1 MDDAQEVRMD
11 IRLAGV
17 TKIFQPD
24 IVALEDVYLSI
35 MQGEFVY
42 LVGTTGSGK
51 TTLMR
56 LITRELIQTRGQVT
70 VGDQNLRKLRASQ
83 LPYYRRYLGVVF
95 QDFKLLPHL
104 TAWENV
110 AFVLE
115 SMGMPRRMVQKRTN
129 EVVDQVGLWRR
140 RFLYPPQLSGGEQQ
154 RVAIARAMANS
165 PAIFIADEPTGNLDI
180 HTAED
185 VMRLLVALNAAGATV
200 IMATHDQYLVDAYRQ
215 RVVELQ
221 EGRIVRDEEKG
232 RYLIDDEL

>member
-1 MDDAQEVRMD
+1 
-11 IRLAGV
+11 
-17 TKIFQPD
+17 
-24 IVALEDVYLSI
+24 
-35 MQGEFVY
+35 
-42 LVGTTGSGK
+42 
-51 TTLMR
+51 
-56 LITRELIQTRGQVT
+56 
-70 VGDQNLRKLRASQ
+70 
-83 LPYYRRYLGVVF
+83 
-95 QDFKLLPHL
+95 
-104 TAWENV
+104 
-110 AFVLE
+110 
-115 SMGMPRRMVQKRTN
+115 MVQKRTN

-180 HTAED
+180 LTAED

-232 RYLIDDEL
+232 RYLIDGEL

>member
-1 MDDAQEVRMD
+1 MD

-24 IVALEDVYLSI
+24 ITALEDVYLDI
-35 MQGEFVY
+35 KQGEFLY

-56 LITRELIQTRGQVT
+56 LITRELVQTRGQVT
-70 VGDQNLRKLRASQ
+70 VGGRNLRKIRPSE
-83 LPYYRRYLGVVF
+83 LPYYRRDIGVVF
-95 QDFKLLPHL
+95 QDFKLLPNL

-115 SMGMPRRMVQKRTN
+115 SMAMPSRMVEKRTN
-129 EVVDQVGLWRR
+129 DVIDQVGLWRR

-165 PAIFIADEPTGNLDI
+165 PSIFIADEPTGNLDV

-185 VMRLLVALNAAGATV
+185 IMRLLISLNTAGATV
-200 IMATHDQYLVDAYRQ
+200 LMATHDQYLVDAYRQ
-215 RVVELQ
+215 RVVELH

-232 RYLIDDEL
+232 RYLIDGEL